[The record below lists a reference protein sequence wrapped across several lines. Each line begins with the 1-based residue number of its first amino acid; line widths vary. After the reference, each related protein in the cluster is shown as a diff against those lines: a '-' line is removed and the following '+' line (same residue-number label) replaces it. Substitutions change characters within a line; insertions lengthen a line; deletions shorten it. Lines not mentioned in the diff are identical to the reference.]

1 MAAPICLVLRRGDL
15 CWAWATLVTW
25 CTFAMSLSL
34 LNSVLDNGTII
45 YLIGDWAA
53 PWGIEYRVDLVNAF
67 ILTIVSA
74 IGSVTV
80 PYMSR
85 SVAKE
90 IPAERQY
97 LFYLMYLLCLAGLLG
112 IAITGDAFNLF
123 VFLEISSLSS
133 YVLISLG
140 KDRRALTASFR
151 YLVMGTLGATFY
163 IIGVGLMYMMTGTL
177 NIADLAKLL
186 PAVADTRTILAALA
200 FLTVGLCLK
209 LALFPLHLWLP
220 NAYTYAPSAVTVFL
234 ASTATKVAV
243 YALIRVYFTIFGQVD
258 IADAS
263 AIQLLWMV
271 LAVAGM
277 FVGSIVAVYQ
287 TNIKRMLAYS
297 SVAQVGYMILGL
309 SFASVTGVAAGI
321 VHLFNHAVMK
331 GALFMAMGCIF
342 YSIGSC
348 RLSDMAGLGRRM
360 PLTMAAFIGGGLSII
375 GVPLTVGFVSKWYLI
390 QAALDEGMW
399 FIAVLILL
407 SSLLAVIYIWR
418 VVEIAYFSPPPPG
431 TDATVREAPLSM
443 LIPMWLLIAAS
454 VYFGTNATTTMDIAL
469 DAADYLLGGQP

>member
-1 MAAPICLVLRRGDL
+1 M
-15 CWAWATLVTW
+15 
-25 CTFAMSLSL
+25 
-34 LNSVLDNGTII
+34 
-45 YLIGDWAA
+45 
-53 PWGIEYRVDLVNAF
+53 
-67 ILTIVSA
+67 VS
-74 IGSVTV
+74 
-80 PYMSR
+80 
-85 SVAKE
+85 
-90 IPAERQY
+90 
-97 LFYLMYLLCLAGLLG
+97 
-112 IAITGDAFNLF
+112 
-123 VFLEISSLSS
+123 
-133 YVLISLG
+133 
-140 KDRRALTASFR
+140 
-151 YLVMGTLGATFY
+151 
-163 IIGVGLMYMMTGTL
+163 
-177 NIADLAKLL
+177 
-186 PAVADTRTILAALA
+186 
-200 FLTVGLCLK
+200 
-209 LALFPLHLWLP
+209 
-220 NAYTYAPSAVTVFL
+220 
-234 ASTATKVAV
+234 
-243 YALIRVYFTIFGQVD
+243 
-258 IADAS
+258 
-263 AIQLLWMV
+263 IQLLWMV

-418 VVEIAYFSPPPPG
+418 VVEIAYFSPRLPERMRQSAKPRCPC
-431 TDATVREAPLSM
+431 
-443 LIPMWLLIAAS
+443 
-454 VYFGTNATTTMDIAL
+454 
-469 DAADYLLGGQP
+469 